1 MDLAFSRILPSP
13 STLGSASV
21 SVGSHHI
28 HYLCHIHDL
37 FSPCSRPHR
46 QWEGTYP
53 RMVADLWKLIFAQSS
68 LTLSLL
74 RCILTEGKVY
84 YDGIPTDSI
93 NLDALRSNITI
104 IPQIV
109 RYAFAHP
116 TKSILTS
123 ALHYPRSRNCSAGL
137 SGKISIRSGN
147 TTTRH
152 STTHCAPQDSPPSR
166 NAQPGRERRQAR
178 A

>member
-1 MDLAFSRILPSP
+1 MAPLIFY
-13 STLGSASV
+13 
-21 SVGSHHI
+21 HHAELLRTSSWT
-28 HYLCHIHDL
+28 HW
-37 FSPCSRPHR
+37 

-53 RMVADLWKLIFAQSS
+53 NMVADLWKLIFAQSS

-84 YDGIPTDSI
+84 YDGIPTDTI

-109 RYAFAHP
+109 RSAFAHP

-123 ALHYPRSRNCSAGL
+123 ALHYPRSRNCSAGV

-152 STTHCAPQDSPPSR
+152 STTHCAPQDLPPSR